1 MSSEDLKILAGDL
14 LDFLNALE
22 ASCVKLRQQIDK
34 LFGPEKP
41 KWDPAKIVWAKAT
54 GAKGPYE
61 MSAEVNNPHVKAMLK
76 DLAAHNG
83 RLTRDGYFYWTYKN
97 GATVGRKKRGA

>member
-1 MSSEDLKILAGDL
+1 VSGQRRAQDEAMIMSGEDLKILAGDL

-41 KWDPAKIVWAKAT
+41 
-54 GAKGPYE
+54 
-61 MSAEVNNPHVKAMLK
+61 LK
-76 DLAAHNG
+76 Q
-83 RLTRDGYFYWTYKN
+83 TK
-97 GATVGRKKRGA
+97 

>member
-1 MSSEDLKILAGDL
+1 MIMSGEDLKILAGDL

-41 KWDPAKIVWAKAT
+41 
-54 GAKGPYE
+54 
-61 MSAEVNNPHVKAMLK
+61 LK
-76 DLAAHNG
+76 Q
-83 RLTRDGYFYWTYKN
+83 TK
-97 GATVGRKKRGA
+97 